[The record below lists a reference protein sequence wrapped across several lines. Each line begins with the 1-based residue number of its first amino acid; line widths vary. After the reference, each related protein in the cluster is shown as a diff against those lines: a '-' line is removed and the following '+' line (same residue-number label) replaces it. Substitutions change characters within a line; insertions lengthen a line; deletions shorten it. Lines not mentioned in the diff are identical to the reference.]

1 MNVLRFHHL
10 GVATTHPTR
19 AAEMLTTLGYSLDE
33 AVWDPAQ
40 AVFVRL
46 AHHDAMPTVEIV
58 SPGDGPSPIDRLLD
72 KAGAGPYHTCYE
84 VDDLGAAAEGMRD
97 AGHRVFPV
105 SEPTP
110 AVLFG
115 GRRVW
120 FLRVHGFGL
129 IELLESA

>member
-1 MNVLRFHHL
+1 MSL
-10 GVATTHPTR
+10 TEIQTR
-19 AAEMLTTLGYSLDE
+19 IADAARRHGR
-33 AVWDPAQ
+33 DPADVNLI
-40 AVFVRL
+40 AVSKVQ
-46 AHHDAMPTVEIV
+46 
-58 SPGDGPSPIDRLLD
+58 PIDRVEAVL
-72 KAGAGPYHTCYE
+72 
-84 VDDLGAAAEGMRD
+84 D

-129 IELLESA
+129 IELLEGS